1 MFPAKLELVVD
12 EKLIK
17 EEIKKQV
24 EAAAV
29 SQLWFVDANKIA
41 ELCCLSL
48 RFMEEHIFSDYR
60 MRAIQIQ
67 KNRKRIWRSDKALEV
82 IEEILSEW

>member
-1 MFPAKLELVVD
+1 MIPAKIEVVVD
-12 EKLIK
+12 EKLVK

-24 EAAAV
+24 DAAV
-29 SQLWFVDANKIA
+29 INQLWFCDANKIA
-41 ELCCLSL
+41 ELCCLSV
-48 RFMEEHIFSDYR
+48 RFLEEHVFSDYR